1 MDIATTLAPLRMS
14 ACASHAPGMARDA
27 EKRQGTTFRTALSK
41 LRAQVAEFDPDL
53 VVMFGVDHV
62 RTYEPIVPAISVI
75 LAAEGLGDAGS
86 PTGNYD
92 IDSDEAAALAAFLLA
107 HNVDCTLTHQA
118 ALDHGFGQTFAD
130 VIGSLDAKPTI
141 PVHINCADGPLMSCQ
156 RAVTIGEVI
165 GQFFAADPR
174 RILFLATGGL
184 SHAPPALEAGV
195 RGMDEAERRR
205 INLEGSTAAAERINP
220 TWDRAFLDNLSRE
233 PGSGADWVAA
243 TGRTLEADAG
253 CGANEVRTWLAAWAA
268 GDRAMATLA
277 YEAVPEWMTGMGVVS
292 SC

>member
-1 MDIATTLAPLRMS
+1 MDIPRTPAPLRMS

-27 EKRQGTTFRTALSK
+27 DRRQGTTFRAAVAT
-41 LRAQVAEFDPDL
+41 LRTQVAAFDPDL

-62 RTYEPIVPAISVI
+62 RTYEPIVPAVSVV

-86 PTGNYD
+86 PTGSYD
-92 IDSDEAAALAAFLLA
+92 VDSDEAGALGAFLLT
-107 HNVDCTLTHQA
+107 HDVDCTLTHRA

-130 VIGSLDAKPTI
+130 VIGSLDAKPVI

-156 RAVTIGEVI
+156 RAVTIGEVV
-165 GQFFAADPR
+165 GRFFAADPR

-205 INLEGSTAAAERINP
+205 VNLEGSAAAAERINP
-220 TWDRAFLDNLSRE
+220 AWDRAFLDNLSRR
-233 PGSGADWVAA
+233 PGADSDWVAV
-243 TGRTLEADAG
+243 TGATLEADAG

-268 GDRAMATLA
+268 GDRPMATLA
-277 YEAVPEWMTGMGVVS
+277 YEAVSEWMTGMGVAS
-292 SC
+292 SW